1 MRVKLAV
8 KYHETRAPGRD
19 SPALVILHGL
29 FGSANNWRRLAQQL
43 SSDYPVHALD
53 LRNHGASP
61 HHPHMTYANMA
72 GDVAGYLDHALTRP
86 PVLIGH
92 SMGGKAAMRLALA
105 EGHRLARLIV
115 VDIAPVPNRHDFD
128 NLLDAMTELDTRTL
142 KRRSDADK
150 ALQKRVPE
158 ESLRQFLLQNLI
170 RGKTGYQWRINLDA
184 IRSDMEA
191 ILDFPRPDEWEPF
204 ERPTLFIRG
213 EQSNYIRAEHDDV
226 IHELFPK
233 ARTTTIRNAG
243 HWLHAEQPQQ
253 FLHEVRNFLET

>member
-92 SMGGKAAMRLALA
+92 SMGEKPPCDLPWLKAIVWPDSSWWISHRSPIGTTSITCSMR
-105 EGHRLARLIV
+105 
-115 VDIAPVPNRHDFD
+115 
-128 NLLDAMTELDTRTL
+128 
-142 KRRSDADK
+142 
-150 ALQKRVPE
+150 
-158 ESLRQFLLQNLI
+158 
-170 RGKTGYQWRINLDA
+170 
-184 IRSDMEA
+184 
-191 ILDFPRPDEWEPF
+191 
-204 ERPTLFIRG
+204 
-213 EQSNYIRAEHDDV
+213 
-226 IHELFPK
+226 
-233 ARTTTIRNAG
+233 
-243 HWLHAEQPQQ
+243 
-253 FLHEVRNFLET
+253 